1 MRAMT
6 SPDDPP
12 QRQPAED
19 LPPSRERD
27 FFREL
32 GVRTFIN
39 AAGTYTL
46 LSASLMLPE
55 VVAAMSYAAKHFV
68 DIEELQTAAGKR
80 IAELIGCE
88 AAMVTS
94 GAAAALTVGTAACLT
109 GEDPV
114 YVRQLPDLTG
124 LKSEVII
131 QKSHRFLYDHAIRNC
146 GVKFVE
152 IETVGQLE
160 NAISDNTAMMLFF
173 NDNEPKGMISAEE
186 FVAVGKRH
194 DVPTFNDAAADVPP
208 TENLSKYLRMGFD
221 LVTFSGGKGMRGPQ
235 NAGLLLG
242 RNDLIKAARLNSA
255 PNGDSIGRGYKVSK
269 EAIIGMVVA
278 LETYLKRDSEGETRE
293 WERRIQLLASSLA
306 DIEALK
312 VEVFTPAIANH
323 VPHLKI
329 TWNQGRL
336 KVSADDIRQQLR
348 TGTVSIEAVPTYSYE
363 AAEDCEEIRFG
374 VWMMQPNEAET
385 VAQRLREVF
394 LQAVSRQ
401 IQNPDK
407 SG

>member
-1 MRAMT
+1 
-6 SPDDPP
+6 
-12 QRQPAED
+12 
-19 LPPSRERD
+19 
-27 FFREL
+27 
-32 GVRTFIN
+32 VRTFIN

-55 VVAAMSYAAKHFV
+55 VVAAMSFAAKHFV
-68 DIEELQTAAGKR
+68 DIVELQTAAGER
-80 IAELIGCE
+80 IAELLGCE

-94 GAAAALTVGTAACLT
+94 GAAAALTLGTAACLT
-109 GEDPV
+109 GENPV
-114 YVRQLPDLTG
+114 YVRQIPDLTG
-124 LKSEVII
+124 LRSEVVI
-131 QKSHRFLYDHAIRNC
+131 QRAHRFLYDHAIRNC

-152 IETVGQLE
+152 IETVAELE
-160 NAISDNTAMMLFF
+160 NAISRNTAMMLFF

-186 FVAVGKRH
+186 FVALGKKH
-194 DVPTFNDAAADVPP
+194 GIPTFNDAAADVPP

-242 RNDLIKAARLNSA
+242 RKDLLRAARLNSA

-269 EAIIGMVVA
+269 ESIIGMVVA
-278 LETYLKRDSEGETRE
+278 VEMYLKRDSEAETKE
-293 WERRIQLLASSLA
+293 WERRIQLLANCLA

-312 VEVFTPAIANH
+312 VEIFTPAIANH
-323 VPHLKI
+323 VPHLKV
-329 TWNQGRL
+329 TWNQDSF
-336 KVSADDIRQQLR
+336 KVSADEIRLQLG

-363 AAEDCEEIRFG
+363 STADVEEIRFG

-394 LQAVSRQ
+394 LQAVHLSS
-401 IQNPDK
+401 PAKKD
-407 SG
+407 G

>member
-1 MRAMT
+1 MMRKMS
-6 SPDDPP
+6 SPDNPS
-12 QRQPAED
+12 QSRPAKD
-19 LPPSRERD
+19 LSPSSERD

-32 GVRTFIN
+32 GVQTFIN

-68 DIEELQTAAGKR
+68 DIDELQTAAGER
-80 IAELIGCE
+80 IAELLGCE

-114 YVRQLPDLTG
+114 RVRQIPDLTG
-124 LKSEVII
+124 LKGEVII
-131 QKSHRFLYDHAIRNC
+131 QRAHRFLYDHAIRNC
-146 GVKFVE
+146 GVKF
-152 IETVGQLE
+152 
-160 NAISDNTAMMLFF
+160 NLF
-173 NDNEPKGMISAEE
+173 
-186 FVAVGKRH
+186 
-194 DVPTFNDAAADVPP
+194 
-208 TENLSKYLRMGFD
+208 KYLRMGFD
-221 LVTFSGGKGMRGPQ
+221 LVTFSGGKGIRGPQ

-242 RNDLIKAARLNSA
+242 RKDLIRAARLNSS
-255 PNGDSIGRGYKVSK
+255 PNGDAIGRGYKVSK
-269 EAIIGMVVA
+269 ETILGMVVA
-278 LETYLKRDSEGETRE
+278 LETYLKRDSEAETKE
-293 WERRIQLLASSLA
+293 WERRIQLLANSLA

-312 VEVFTPAIANH
+312 VEIFTPAIANH
-323 VPHLKI
+323 VPHLKV
-329 TWNQGRL
+329 TWNLDSL

-348 TGTVSIEAVPTYSYE
+348 AGTVSIEAVPTYSYE

-394 LQAVSRQ
+394 RQASP
-401 IQNPDK
+401 ISSPAKKD
-407 SG
+407 G

>member
-1 MRAMT
+1 MS
-6 SPDDPP
+6 SPDNPS
-12 QRQPAED
+12 QSRPAKD
-19 LPPSRERD
+19 LSPSSERD

-32 GVRTFIN
+32 GVQTFIN

-68 DIEELQTAAGKR
+68 DIDELQTAAGER
-80 IAELIGCE
+80 IAELLGCE

-114 YVRQLPDLTG
+114 RVRQIPDLTG
-124 LKSEVII
+124 LKGEVII
-131 QKSHRFLYDHAIRNC
+131 QRAHRFLYDHAIRNC

-152 IETVGQLE
+152 IETLAELE
-160 NAISDNTAMMLFF
+160 NAICSNTAMMLFF
-173 NDNEPKGMISAEE
+173 NDNEPKGMINAEE
-186 FVAVGKRH
+186 FVALGKKH
-194 DVPTFNDAAADVPP
+194 GIPTFNDAAADVPP
-208 TENLSKYLRMGFD
+208 TENLFKYLRMGFD
-221 LVTFSGGKGMRGPQ
+221 LVTFSGGKGIRGPQ

-242 RNDLIKAARLNSA
+242 RKDLIRAARLNSS
-255 PNGDSIGRGYKVSK
+255 PNGDAIGRGYKVSK
-269 EAIIGMVVA
+269 ETILGMVVA
-278 LETYLKRDSEGETRE
+278 LETYLKRDSEAETKE
-293 WERRIQLLASSLA
+293 WERRIQLLANSLA

-312 VEVFTPAIANH
+312 VEIFTPAIANH
-323 VPHLKI
+323 VPHLKV
-329 TWNQGRL
+329 TWNLDSL

-348 TGTVSIEAVPTYSYE
+348 AGTVSIEAVPTYSYE

-394 LQAVSRQ
+394 RQASP
-401 IQNPDK
+401 ISSPAKKD
-407 SG
+407 G

>member
-1 MRAMT
+1 MS
-6 SPDDPP
+6 SPDNPS
-12 QRQPAED
+12 QSRPAKD
-19 LPPSRERD
+19 LSPSSERD

-32 GVRTFIN
+32 GVQTFIN

-68 DIEELQTAAGKR
+68 DIDELQTAAGER
-80 IAELIGCE
+80 IAELLGCE

-114 YVRQLPDLTG
+114 RVRQIPDLTG
-124 LKSEVII
+124 LKGEVII
-131 QKSHRFLYDHAIRNC
+131 QRAHRFLYDHAIRNC

-152 IETVGQLE
+152 IETLAELE
-160 NAISDNTAMMLFF
+160 NAICSNTAMMLFF
-173 NDNEPKGMISAEE
+173 NDNEPKGMINAEE
-186 FVAVGKRH
+186 FVALGKKH
-194 DVPTFNDAAADVPP
+194 GIPTFNDAAADVPP
-208 TENLSKYLRMGFD
+208 TENLFKYLRMGFD
-221 LVTFSGGKGMRGPQ
+221 LVTFSGGKGIRGPQ

-242 RNDLIKAARLNSA
+242 RKDLIRAARLNSS
-255 PNGDSIGRGYKVSK
+255 PNGDAIGRGYKVSK
-269 EAIIGMVVA
+269 ETILGMVVA
-278 LETYLKRDSEGETRE
+278 LETYLKRDSEAETKE
-293 WERRIQLLASSLA
+293 WERRIQLLANSLA

-312 VEVFTPAIANH
+312 VEIFTPAIANH
-323 VPHLKI
+323 VPHLKV
-329 TWNQGRL
+329 TWNLDSL

-348 TGTVSIEAVPTYSYE
+348 AGTVSIEAVPTYSYE

-394 LQAVSRQ
+394 PQASP
-401 IQNPDK
+401 ISSPAKKD
-407 SG
+407 G

>member
-1 MRAMT
+1 M
-6 SPDDPP
+6 
-12 QRQPAED
+12 
-19 LPPSRERD
+19 
-27 FFREL
+27 
-32 GVRTFIN
+32 RTFIN

-68 DIEELQTAAGKR
+68 DIEELQTAAGER
-80 IAELIGCE
+80 IAELLGCE

-94 GAAAALTVGTAACLT
+94 GAAAALTIGTAACLT
-109 GEDPV
+109 GENPV
-114 YVRQLPDLTG
+114 YVRQIPDLTD
-124 LKSEVII
+124 LKSEVVI
-131 QKSHRFLYDHAIRNC
+131 QRAHRFLYDHAIRNC

-152 IETVGQLE
+152 IETVAELE
-160 NAISDNTAMMLFF
+160 NAISRNTAMMLFF

-186 FVAVGKRH
+186 FVVLGKKH
-194 DVPTFNDAAADVPP
+194 GIPTFNDAAADVPP

-242 RNDLIKAARLNSA
+242 RKDLIKAARLNSA

-269 EAIIGMVVA
+269 ESILGMVVA
-278 LETYLKRDSEGETRE
+278 VEMYLKRDSEAETKE
-293 WERRIQLLASSLA
+293 WKRRIQLLANCLA

-312 VEVFTPAIANH
+312 VEIFTPAIANH
-323 VPHLKI
+323 VPHLKV
-329 TWNQGRL
+329 TWNQDSL
-336 KVSADDIRQQLR
+336 KVSADDIRLQLR
-348 TGTVSIEAVPTYSYE
+348 TGTVSIEAVPTYSYQS
-363 AAEDCEEIRFG
+363 AADVEEIRFG

-394 LQAVSRQ
+394 LQAAITQ
-401 IQNPDK
+401 K
-407 SG
+407 S